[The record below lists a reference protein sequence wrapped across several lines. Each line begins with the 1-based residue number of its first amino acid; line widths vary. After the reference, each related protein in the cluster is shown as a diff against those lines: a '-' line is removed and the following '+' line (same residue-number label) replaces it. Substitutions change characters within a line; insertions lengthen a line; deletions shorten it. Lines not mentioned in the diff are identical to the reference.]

1 MKASMMF
8 IVTVALAA
16 VVGCSLSN
24 RGGGV
29 SKDEGF
35 TIAVPSVDTELKQ
48 GEMQTVTVSLHRGE
62 SFKRDVKLQI
72 KASKGISVEP
82 SRVYGRGRR
91 QARCAA
97 PDCGCHRC
105 GHRRVSGLR
114 TRDTCSRGA
123 DLRGLHGEGCRSVAW
138 GRQVR
143 SGGRRGL
150 HAARCRFTH
159 CAMHGAQPSNG

>member
-8 IVTVALAA
+8 IVTVALTA

-35 TIAVPSVDTELKQ
+35 TIAVPAIDTELKQ

-82 SRVYGRGRR
+82 TRVTVAAGDRPDVQLRIAAATDAAIGEYRIYVHGIPAAGEPTSVDFKVKVV
-91 QARCAA
+91 AR
-97 PDCGCHRC
+97 
-105 GHRRVSGLR
+105 
-114 TRDTCSRGA
+114 
-123 DLRGLHGEGCRSVAW
+123 
-138 GRQVR
+138 
-143 SGGRRGL
+143 
-150 HAARCRFTH
+150 
-159 CAMHGAQPSNG
+159 